1 MIFFTAIEVALML
14 LAIFGVVTQIII
26 PIIFNRK
33 LFPSFR
39 KEGKILSEIT
49 ATEQALHEKELAAAL
64 KQKQDALNE
73 VPTEKGNTNV

>member
-1 MIFFTAIEVALML
+1 MLFFTAIEVALVL
-14 LAIFGVVTQIII
+14 LAIFGVVTQIVV

-33 LFPSFR
+33 LFPLFR

-64 KQKQDALNE
+64 KLKQDALND
-73 VPTEKGNTNV
+73 VQSEKGNTNV